1 MSFHPKMPYDT
12 GIQKSER
19 KLPPEGEPFAFTP
32 ERRAKFEELATHYPP
47 ERRKSAIL
55 YAIFMVQEQQGY
67 VSANAMRHVAEVIGC
82 TPAEVDDV
90 VSYYAMFYR
99 QPVGKYVVQVC
110 RTLSCALKGAERVT
124 EEIGEALGIHVGET
138 DKTRNVHA
146 HRSRMPRRLRPRA
159 GRHGERRLA
168 RVPCPGRRRRP
179 ARSHPRG
186 RRGGVVG
193 VLSQGGEGLR
203 AKGSRAEGASLREPE
218 PWCPDRYVSP

>member
-19 KLPPEGEPFAFTP
+19 KLPPEGGPFTFTP
-32 ERRAKFEELATHYPP
+32 ERRVTFEELATHYPP

-124 EEIGEALGIHVGET
+124 EEIGEALGGIHVGET
-138 DKTRNVHA
+138 DKTGTFTLIEVECLGA
-146 HRSRMPRRLRPRA
+146 CDRA
-159 GRHGERRLA
+159 PVVMVNDGWHERLA
-168 RVPCPGRRRRP
+168 PDDVRPLLDRVRE
-179 ARSHPRG
+179 
-186 RRGGVVG
+186 GGEA
-193 VLSQGGEGLR
+193 VLSGCYHRVE
-203 AKGSRAEGASLREPE
+203 K
-218 PWCPDRYVSP
+218 